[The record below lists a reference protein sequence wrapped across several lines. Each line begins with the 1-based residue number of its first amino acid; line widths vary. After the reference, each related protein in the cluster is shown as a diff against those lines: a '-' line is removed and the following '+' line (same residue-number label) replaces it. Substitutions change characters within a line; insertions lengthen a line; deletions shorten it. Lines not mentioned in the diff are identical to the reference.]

1 MAFVVGLAVAAIL
14 AVFCC
19 CGNGVALLAMLRL
32 ADCCVCCCVW
42 LLMIWM
48 WPFLQLCWL
57 GGKSSTVDQ
66 CRYDSFFAVKM
77 VYLYPCVVLFLL
89 CLSTVVTNIKEQA
102 IFNVLYTTV
111 MQ

>member
-1 MAFVVGLAVAAIL
+1 MGLAVAVIL

-19 CGNGVALLAMLRL
+19 CGNGVALPAMLRL

-48 WPFLQLCWL
+48 WQLLQLCWF
-57 GGKSSTVDQ
+57 GAKSSAEDQ
-66 CRYDSFFAVKM
+66 CRYGSFVALKM
-77 VYLYPCVVLFLL
+77 KHLYPCIVCFLL
-89 CLSTVVTNIKEQA
+89 ILSNVVTNIKNPV
-102 IFNVLYTTV
+102 IINVLYTIV